1 MNPHAAFSSIGH
13 WQSIQRIHNRYVKE
27 VNDTLKQW
35 ELSRSQ
41 FDMLYTLYQ
50 LESATQ
56 KSLETTLE
64 LSSGS
69 ISQTLKKLM
78 QNRLLT
84 RKRIDR
90 EKRIVLTADGET
102 LVQASAPIIEVIDER
117 YFQSFTKNDHQT
129 FNQLLN
135 KMQNSQF

>member
-1 MNPHAAFSSIGH
+1 MKQQAAFSSIGH
-13 WQSIQRIHNRYVKE
+13 WQSIQRVHNRYVKE

-50 LESATQ
+50 QRSATQ
-56 KSLETTLE
+56 KSLEATLE

-78 QNRLLT
+78 QNRLLM

-90 EKRIVLTADGET
+90 EKRIILTPTGET
-102 LVQASAPIIEVIDER
+102 LVQESAPVIEVIDER
-117 YFQSFTKNDHQT
+117 YFKAFTSQDHQT

-135 KMQNSQF
+135 KMQSNHF